1 MKLSLKLTTLLF
13 VITLFSYAQNNTYFT
28 LRPTLTPDADYIIF
42 SYEGDLWKVATDG
55 GNALR
60 LTAMQGDE
68 TYPSVSPDGKWLAFT
83 SNQYGND
90 DVYIMPLDGGQI
102 EQLTFNEASDVVS
115 SWSWDS
121 KTIYFTSDRY
131 NSFTTYTIDRTGGT
145 PKRLFDHYF
154 NTVHNVVVNPTNED
168 IFFNE
173 SWESGRFA
181 HRKRYKGDYNP
192 DIKSYNL
199 KTKKYTK
206 HTTYRGKDF
215 GATIDKSGKIY
226 FMSDRGNDQYNLYS
240 LEGENAKELTKF
252 NTSIMWP
259 KVSANGK
266 KIVFRK
272 DYQIYVYDVASGK
285 TNKPAIDIFINNTT
299 NKTTSYNVKGNIT
312 YFDVSPDEKKLAFVS
327 RGRLFISDSKGKFTK
342 EIQTNDNEA
351 IKEVKWLS
359 DNKTLAYSKSYKG
372 YYNWFTVSADGSE
385 KEKQL
390 SKDAMNNRQLTFNSD
405 RSKAVYL
412 KGRNEICLLDMKT
425 LKSTTIVNDELW
437 GFYNANPYFSPDDKY
452 IVYNAYRD
460 FETDIFVYNTDTKQI
475 INVTNTK
482 VSESDPYWSPDGK
495 YLYFSSD
502 RVNPGYPYGTENA
515 KIYQMALDK
524 YDEPYKI
531 DKVNELF
538 EEKKEEKESDKKEKD
553 KKDEKDAKE
562 KPAVHINPTNMMD
575 RLTQISP
582 RFGQQFSPIAVK
594 SKDKTYILYTSDH
607 SEGTSQLWKTTI
619 EPFENNKTERVSDKR
634 IGGYQLVIGEKNNYI
649 LIDGNINTLNLDNNK
664 IEDIKIDH
672 SFEKSLS
679 KEFNQMFYEAWAG
692 FEENFYDDKFH
703 NQNWQ
708 QLRDQ
713 YAAYLPYVTSR
724 DNLRLLFND
733 MLGELNTSHFGF
745 YSNGDEEKIYYG
757 TRSLATGILFD
768 NEKPYVVKSIV
779 KESPVDV
786 KGIILLKG
794 DKLVAVNGT
803 TIDEN
808 VNREKYFT
816 APAFTEELTLTFN
829 RNGNDFTINLHPTS
843 VGTIRNLL
851 YDEWQDD
858 NQQYIDKKSNNR
870 IAYIHMKNMGGGELT
885 KFKEDLVSSTEANKD
900 ALILDLRYNT
910 GGNVHD
916 EVLKFLSQRTY
927 LQWKYREGKLTGQS
941 NFGYGDKPIVLLIN
955 EQSLSDAE
963 MTAQGFKQLGL
974 GTIIGTE
981 TYRWI
986 IFTTG
991 KGLVDGSFYR
1001 LPSWGCYTL
1010 DGKNLEKEGVTPDI
1024 YIAKDFNDRIEN
1036 KHPQLDKAIEV
1047 LLKKINEKR

>member
-1 MKLSLKLTTLLF
+1 
-13 VITLFSYAQNNTYFT
+13 
-28 LRPTLTPDADYIIF
+28 
-42 SYEGDLWKVATDG
+42 
-55 GNALR
+55 
-60 LTAMQGDE
+60 
-68 TYPSVSPDGKWLAFT
+68 
-83 SNQYGND
+83 
-90 DVYIMPLDGGQI
+90 
-102 EQLTFNEASDVVS
+102 
-115 SWSWDS
+115 
-121 KTIYFTSDRY
+121 
-131 NSFTTYTIDRTGGT
+131 
-145 PKRLFDHYF
+145 
-154 NTVHNVVVNPTNED
+154 
-168 IFFNE
+168 
-173 SWESGRFA
+173 
-181 HRKRYKGDYNP
+181 
-192 DIKSYNL
+192 
-199 KTKKYTK
+199 
-206 HTTYRGKDF
+206 
-215 GATIDKSGKIY
+215 
-226 FMSDRGNDQYNLYS
+226 
-240 LEGENAKELTKF
+240 
-252 NTSIMWP
+252 
-259 KVSANGK
+259 
-266 KIVFRK
+266 
-272 DYQIYVYDVASGK
+272 
-285 TNKPAIDIFINNTT
+285 
-299 NKTTSYNVKGNIT
+299 
-312 YFDVSPDEKKLAFVS
+312 
-327 RGRLFISDSKGKFTK
+327 
-342 EIQTNDNEA
+342 
-351 IKEVKWLS
+351 
-359 DNKTLAYSKSYKG
+359 
-372 YYNWFTVSADGSE
+372 
-385 KEKQL
+385 
-390 SKDAMNNRQLTFNSD
+390 
-405 RSKAVYL
+405 
-412 KGRNEICLLDMKT
+412 
-425 LKSTTIVNDELW
+425 
-437 GFYNANPYFSPDDKY
+437 
-452 IVYNAYRD
+452 
-460 FETDIFVYNTDTKQI
+460 
-475 INVTNTK
+475 
-482 VSESDPYWSPDGK
+482 
-495 YLYFSSD
+495 
-502 RVNPGYPYGTENA
+502 
-515 KIYQMALDK
+515 
-524 YDEPYKI
+524 
-531 DKVNELF
+531 
-538 EEKKEEKESDKKEKD
+538 
-553 KKDEKDAKE
+553 
-562 KPAVHINPTNMMD
+562 TNMMD

-870 IAYIHMKNMGGGELT
+870 IAYIHMKNMGGGELD